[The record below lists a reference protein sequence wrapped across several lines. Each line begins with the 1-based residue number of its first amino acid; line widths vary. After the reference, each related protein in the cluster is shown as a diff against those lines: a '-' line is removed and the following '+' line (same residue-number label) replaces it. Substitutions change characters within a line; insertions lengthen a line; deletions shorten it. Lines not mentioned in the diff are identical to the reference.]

1 MLKCRSYG
9 KFMWYFIDLFIIHL
23 RVVHRNVSQLAF
35 VDTVV
40 DIAVS
45 VSVTHEESVLTTS
58 RCTQRYGSMGSH
70 CKILWLYRLSL
81 LGNRA
86 CGLGGIIFGLL

>member
-9 KFMWYFIDLFIIHL
+9 KFEWYFIDLFIIHL

-58 RCTQRYGSMGSH
+58 RCTQRYGNMGSH
-70 CKILWLYRLSL
+70 CKILWLYRFSL

-86 CGLGGIIFGLL
+86 CGLEGIISGLL